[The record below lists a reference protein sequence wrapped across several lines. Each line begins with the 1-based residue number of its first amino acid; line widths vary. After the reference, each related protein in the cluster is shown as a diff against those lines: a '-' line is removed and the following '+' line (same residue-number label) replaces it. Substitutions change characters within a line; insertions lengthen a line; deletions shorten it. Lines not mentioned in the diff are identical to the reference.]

1 MKKIMWS
8 ILFIA
13 LILVPHASAQE
24 VDYHSHSAVSF
35 YGTYTPPKEA
45 GEEQSQGG
53 DSTTGSQSSSP
64 TSSSSQALPKTG
76 ENDRVSLSLGLLAL
90 GLAFILKRK
99 FASEVK
105 ETL

>member
-13 LILVPHASAQE
+13 LISVPHASAQA

-53 DSTTGSQSSSP
+53 DSTTGSQSSSQ
-64 TSSSSQALPKTG
+64 TSSSNQSLPKTG
-76 ENDRVSLSLGLLAL
+76 ENDSASLPLGLLFL
-90 GLAFILKRK
+90 GLAFFIKRK